1 MMNFLRN
8 DFVQEQRRESGDHEM
23 GTVDERI
30 TRKISDR
37 PLSVRFDEEGGSP
50 HQKAKETTR
59 DRTSKG
65 EAPYPQSDHAQSE
78 SVEGAGLGD
87 EFVSIDEVFSKWVGS
102 FGRAQKIHFAV
113 TSFAWSLEALHTL
126 VPIFADKT
134 PAWRCARDATT
145 SHLPVLRTSSSLA
158 SCSSSTSSPWSSA
171 VCKLSPFAWEWVR
184 KDESTISEW
193 NLVCSRSYMQ
203 GLTQSCFFIGSFLG
217 AGLFG
222 HLSDSRLGR
231 RGALILAC
239 LVNAVCGMLTAAS
252 PSYGVYMLM
261 RTLTGICS
269 GGLGLTSFVLCTE
282 LIGPS
287 HRAAASMSSLYFYP
301 LGTLLLV
308 ALSAANSHSS
318 WRILYVIT
326 SAPSVIY
333 GLFILPFLIESPRW
347 YLVRGRTNE
356 ALKVLRSVA
365 KRNKTVLPEGIILR
379 MDVGKEEVGHGYDV
393 KDCDVHTNSSDRGHS
408 VDDNEY
414 NKAAGGTL
422 IDVFRNAETR
432 KRIVILVMVWFATAM
447 GYYAF
452 NLNVGNLGTNL
463 AMSVVLNA
471 IAEVPGYGITTCV
484 LNRFGRRNTLVVVLL
499 LTACSSLAGAV
510 ISLEIMHSP
519 HAHRLNHLRGSI
531 QLACGLVGL
540 LSIAGA
546 YNLLYLYTTELFPT
560 IVRNAALGMATQ
572 AGAVGSII
580 APMVVVSAHVNTTIP
595 FFAIGGIS
603 LLSGMM
609 AIMLPETLNTP
620 FHETLES
627 MQTENLQDASSITK
641 INRLPSADA
650 NG

>member
-1 MMNFLRN
+1 
-8 DFVQEQRRESGDHEM
+8 M

-30 TRKISDR
+30 TRKISNC
-37 PLSVRFDEEGGSP
+37 PLSVRFDEEGESP

-59 DRTSKG
+59 EKTSKG
-65 EAPYPQSDHAQSE
+65 KVPYPESGHAQSE
-78 SVEGAGLGD
+78 SV

-113 TSFAWSLEALHTL
+113 TSFAFSLEALHTL

-134 PAWRCARDATT
+134 PAWRCAADATT
-145 SHLPVLRTSSSLA
+145 SHIPVILKTSSSLS

-193 NLVCSRSYMQ
+193 NSVCSRSYMQ

-217 AGLFG
+217 YFLCFRIEVNYSPFTLEFLSLLVFFSSNLGAKP
-222 HLSDSRLGR
+222 HLYVMDNFDTRSAILPLHINRLGR

-308 ALSAANSHSS
+308 ALSAANFHSS

-326 SAPSVIY
+326 SAPSLIY
-333 GLFILPFLIESPRW
+333 GLFILPFIIESPRW
-347 YLVRGRTNE
+347 YLVRGRTDE

-365 KRNKTVLPEGIILR
+365 KRKKTVLPEGIILR
-379 MDVGKEEVGHGYDV
+379 MDVGKEEDGHGYDI
-393 KDCDVHTNSSDRGHS
+393 KDCDVHTNCSDRRHRNRTNSMNS
-408 VDDNEY
+408 VEDNEY

-471 IAEVPGYGITTCV
+471 IAEVPGDAITTCV

-499 LTACSSLAGAV
+499 LTACSSLCG
-510 ISLEIMHSP
+510 S
-519 HAHRLNHLRGSI
+519 RGSI
-531 QLACGLVGL
+531 QLAYGLVGL

-572 AGAVGSII
+572 AGAVRSII

-627 MQTENLQDASSITK
+627 MQT
-641 INRLPSADA
+641 
-650 NG
+650 